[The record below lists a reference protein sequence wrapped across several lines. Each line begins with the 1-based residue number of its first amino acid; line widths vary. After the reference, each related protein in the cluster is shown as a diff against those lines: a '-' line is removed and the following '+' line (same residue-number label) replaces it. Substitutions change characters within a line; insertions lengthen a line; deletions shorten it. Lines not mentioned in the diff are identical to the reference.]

1 MHTRLLL
8 ASLLPVLLGLQGCAG
23 LIMSTEEL
31 PGSDANIAL
40 SSGAAV
46 FVPTPTVSSDAKQNL
61 TKATIDHGTFQA
73 DVQRA
78 VIEALNAN
86 GAKAQAGS
94 GSPSLQI
101 NVTEYNY
108 GSGAARAFG
117 FGGQSG
123 LNGTAILTTPQGV
136 RKVKLTKT
144 GSKGGVAAAGDQ
156 TRENIG
162 YFATALANNI
172 VGQ

>member
-8 ASLLPVLLGLQGCAG
+8 AALLPIVLGLQSCAG
-23 LIMSTEEL
+23 MIMSTEEL
-31 PGSDANIAL
+31 PGSNDKIRL
-40 SSGAAV
+40 STGAAV
-46 FVPTPTVSSDAKQNL
+46 FVPTPTVSADAKQNL
-61 TKATIDHGTFQA
+61 TKATIDQTKFEA
-73 DVQRA
+73 DVQQA
-78 VIEALNAN
+78 VVDALNAS

-101 NVTEYNY
+101 NVTEFHY

-117 FGGQSG
+117 FGGESG

-144 GSKGGVAAAGDQ
+144 GSKSGMAAAGDQ

-162 YFATALANNI
+162 YFATALAGNI